1 MCGDITDTHIFHSLY
16 GIFYKDVQPYLEWN
30 KHLQK
35 DFEKVL
41 LYFNYANSEEWERF
55 EQGNMGWLLDM
66 GCWLRIV
73 FI

>member
-1 MCGDITDTHIFHSLY
+1 MLANPGRRS
-16 GIFYKDVQPYLEWN
+16 KQWN

-41 LYFNYANSEEWERF
+41 LYFNHANSEEWERF
-55 EQGNMGWLLDM
+55 EQGNVGQLPEMR
-66 GCWLRIV
+66 CWLRII

>member
-1 MCGDITDTHIFHSLY
+1 MMLANPARPS
-16 GIFYKDVQPYLEWN
+16 KQWN

-41 LYFNYANSEEWERF
+41 LYFNHTNSEEWERF
-55 EQGNMGWLLDM
+55 ELGNVGQLSEMQF
-66 GCWLRIV
+66 WLRII